1 MLRLREKLKYMA
13 LGGLI
18 VLAGFVFGNMNKNT
32 QAQSGAESINEL
44 TVRNMIVLEDIK
56 VINDGNVPQVVINWD
71 DNGGNVSAHSPRGQ
85 AALGVGEHGGLIQV
99 GNAEGKI
106 GAQVTMNENGGTV
119 VVRSISGSGAA
130 ALAIYEG
137 NGVVYTRDRLGNIS
151 ALD

>member
-18 VLAGFVFGNMNKNT
+18 VLTGFVFGNMNKDT
-32 QAQSGAESINEL
+32 EAQSGSETINEL

-56 VINDGNVPQVVINWD
+56 VLNDGNMPQVVITWD
-71 DNGGNVSAHSPRGQ
+71 ENGGNVSAHSLRGQ
-85 AALGVGEHGGLIQV
+85 AALGVGEDGGLIQV

-106 GAQVTMNENGGTV
+106 GAQVTMNENGGIV
-119 VVRSISGSGAA
+119 VVRSTNGPGGA
-130 ALAIYEG
+130 ALAIYE
-137 NGVVYTRDRLGNIS
+137 NDGVVYTKDRLGNIN

>member
-1 MLRLREKLKYMA
+1 MLRLREKLKYMV

-18 VLAGFVFGNMNKNT
+18 VLAGFVFGNINKDT
-32 QAQSGAESINEL
+32 EAQSGAETINEL
-44 TVRNMIVLEDIK
+44 TVRNMVVLEGIR
-56 VINDGNVPQVVINWD
+56 VINDDNVPQVVVSWD
-71 DNGGNVSAHSPRGQ
+71 ENGGNVSAHSPRGQ
-85 AALGVGEHGGLIQV
+85 AAFSVGEHGGLIQV

-119 VVRSISGSGAA
+119 VVRSMSGAGAA

-137 NGVVYTRDRLGNIS
+137 NGVVYTRDGLGNIN

>member
-18 VLAGFVFGNMNKNT
+18 VLAGFVFGNMNKDT
-32 QAQSGAESINEL
+32 DAQSGAETIDEL
-44 TVRNMIVLEDIK
+44 AVRNMTVLEGIR
-56 VINDGNVPQVVINWD
+56 VINDDNVPQVVISWD
-71 DNGGNVSAHSPRGQ
+71 ENGGNVSAHSPKGQ

>member
-18 VLAGFVFGNMNKNT
+18 VLTGFVFGNMNKDT
-32 QAQSGAESINEL
+32 EAQSGSETINEL

-56 VINDGNVPQVVINWD
+56 VLNDGNMPQVVITWD
-71 DNGGNVSAHSPRGQ
+71 ENGGNVSAHSLRGQ
-85 AALGVGEHGGLIQV
+85 AALGVGEDGGLIQV

-106 GAQVTMNENGGTV
+106 GAQVTMNENGGIV
-119 VVRSISGSGAA
+119 VVRSTNGPGGA
-130 ALAIYEG
+130 ALAIYEDD
-137 NGVVYTRDRLGNIS
+137 GVVYTKDRLGNIN

>member
-1 MLRLREKLKYMA
+1 MLRLREKLKYMT

-18 VLAGFVFGNMNKNT
+18 VLAGFVFGNMNKDT
-32 QAQSGAESINEL
+32 EAESGAETINEL
-44 TVRNMIVLEDIK
+44 TVRNMIVLEGIR
-56 VINDGNVPQVVINWD
+56 VINNDNEPQVVITWD
-71 DNGGNVSAHSPRGQ
+71 ENGGNVSAHSPRGQ

-99 GNAEGKI
+99 GNAEEKI

-137 NGVVYTRDRLGNIS
+137 NGVVYTRDGLGNIS

>member
-18 VLAGFVFGNMNKNT
+18 VLAGFVFGNMNKDT
-32 QAQSGAESINEL
+32 EAQSGAETINEL
-44 TVRNMIVLEDIK
+44 TVRNMIVLESIK
-56 VINDGNVPQVVINWD
+56 VINDDSVPQVIIAWD
-71 DNGGNVSAHSPRGQ
+71 ENGGNVSAYSPRGQ
-85 AALGVGEHGGLIQV
+85 AALGVGEKGGLIQI

-119 VVRSISGSGAA
+119 VVRSINGPGAA
-130 ALAIYEG
+130 ALAIYEE
-137 NGVVYTRDRLGNIS
+137 NGVVYTRDKLGKIN

>member
-1 MLRLREKLKYMA
+1 MFRLREKLKYMT

-32 QAQSGAESINEL
+32 EAQSGAETINEL
-44 TVRNMIVLEDIK
+44 TVRNMIVLESIK
-56 VINDGNVPQVVINWD
+56 VINDDNVPQVVITWD
-71 DNGGNVSAHSPRGQ
+71 ENGGNVSAHSPRGQ

-99 GNAEGKI
+99 GNAEGKN

-119 VVRSISGSGAA
+119 VVRSINGPGAA
-130 ALAIYEG
+130 ALAIYEE
-137 NGVVYTRDRLGNIS
+137 NGVVYTRDKLGKIN

>member
-1 MLRLREKLKYMA
+1 MLRLREKLKYMT

-32 QAQSGAESINEL
+32 QAQSEAETINEL
-44 TVRNMIVLEDIK
+44 TVRNMIVLEGIK

-71 DNGGNVSAHSPRGQ
+71 ENGGNVSTHSPRGQ

>member
-18 VLAGFVFGNMNKNT
+18 VLAGFAFGNMSKDT
-32 QAQSGAESINEL
+32 EAQSGAETINEM
-44 TVRNMIVLEDIK
+44 TVRNMIVLESIR
-56 VINDGNVPQVVINWD
+56 VINDDNVPQVVISWD
-71 DNGGNVSAHSPRGQ
+71 ANGGNVSAHSPRGQ
-85 AALGVGEHGGLIQV
+85 AVLGVDEHGGLIQV

-106 GAQVTMNENGGTV
+106 GAQVTMNENGGSV
-119 VVRSISGSGAA
+119 VVRSINGSGAA

-137 NGVVYTRDRLGNIS
+137 NGVVYTRDGLGNIN